1 MKYIYVYCL
10 FIATCLTFAQTDIDG
25 IMMEK
30 NNLCVGAVYQYSS
43 FNKYWEG
50 TLLRENLNIGT
61 VSNKSITIMGNYG
74 VTNKL
79 NILFS
84 IPYIKTAASAGTL
97 KGQNGFQD
105 FSISAK
111 YMPLDKEI
119 NKFLVSGY
127 ILGGYSNPVSNYN
140 PDFLPLSIGLQSNT
154 GWLRLM
160 TDIQR
165 GKIYSTFSAAYIRR
179 NNIKIDRDAYYTT
192 EYHYTNE
199 VFMPDA
205 ITYNFRLGYRSKYFI
220 SDVFYD
226 NWITQKG
233 GFDIT
238 RNNMPFPSNTMN
250 LSKIGAYIKYNIIK
264 IDGLSIIASYSEVI
278 TGRNVGKS
286 TSING
291 GVFYVMNFNK
301 NKKSIEK

>member
-1 MKYIYVYCL
+1 
-10 FIATCLTFAQTDIDG
+10 
-25 IMMEK
+25 
-30 NNLCVGAVYQYSS
+30 
-43 FNKYWEG
+43 
-50 TLLRENLNIGT
+50 
-61 VSNKSITIMGNYG
+61 MGNYG
-74 VTNKL
+74 LTNKL

-84 IPYIKTAASAGTL
+84 LPYIKNSASAGTL
-97 KGQNGFQD
+97 MGQKGFQD
-105 FSISAK
+105 LSLSVK

-119 NKFLVSGY
+119 NKFLISGY

-154 GWLRLM
+154 GLLRLM

-179 NNIKIDRDAYYTT
+179 SNIKIDRDAYYTT

-205 ITYNFRLGYRSKYFI
+205 ITYNLRLGYRSKYFI

-250 LSKIGAYIKYNIIK
+250 QSKIGAYMKYTFK
-264 IDGLSIIASYSEVI
+264 KFDKLSLIGGYSNVI

-286 TSING
+286 TSFNG
-291 GVFYVMNFNK
+291 GVFYVIDFNK
-301 NKKSIEK
+301 KIKEK